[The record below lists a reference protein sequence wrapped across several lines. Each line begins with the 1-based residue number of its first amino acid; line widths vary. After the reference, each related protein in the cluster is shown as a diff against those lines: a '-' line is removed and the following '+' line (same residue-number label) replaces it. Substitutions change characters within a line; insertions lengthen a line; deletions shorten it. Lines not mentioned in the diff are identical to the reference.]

1 MATDLNYLKRAILT
15 LALSADERDAPD
27 LGARFYSYDKRS
39 GKFIV
44 RLIDEE
50 DQPIDL
56 SQFAIIN
63 MVMAPNSDINKG
75 RTIVPMQTED
85 PEDGVVSVILPDNIR
100 QFNGTIIAGVV
111 AMNADNIKTHD
122 FGYFRFEMQQSL
134 IDANIENLSD
144 FYVDEFEQLREQ
156 IRQIMQDTLDDIDA
170 FKLNINAQLQELQNK
185 INAARIDL
193 DTLIAAINAAKINT
207 KNVFDTSL
215 LLTPEYGFRRR
226 VNGQTIDLRVWG
238 TALFNNAATMQMFEP
253 NKKYHA
259 KYVAELLT
267 LTGGSTQLS
276 GHFGMC
282 IYSGKTGF
290 PTVWIVDGLGTNA
303 SNLKVGDK
311 VTLEKTFTTPT
322 ELYNPDANYQILGYS
337 RRDDNS
343 VIDAVR
349 FHDVMIQEGTIFTGF
364 QNNPNNEL
372 TKYDKDRLKQ
382 NLHPDPLM
390 TGALPIKNKD
400 IELQTT
406 FNNDGTLTVSNP
418 STTYTRRFW
427 YDLTNDLNVP
437 ASNIARPLVI
447 SIKARLSA
455 NATVTIG
462 YASGENIVHTSTDG
476 NAWSWITGII
486 KPVASYGLS
495 VYVSPN
501 ANFIIQ
507 EFHIYYADITQSSQ
521 TLNRLPEVIKTT
533 VDTPDLLNNPD
544 ANTLT
549 KSGRWKIY
557 NGGNMPPLTTA
568 GTDYYWYFEVINFNE
583 NNCVQ
588 HAYARNG
595 SNLGNANFEYT
606 RQLVNGAWGV
616 WQRHTTEV
624 TDGNSFS
631 KTGADLNNE
640 TIGGKYI
647 YINPL
652 SAPKSGTFYGEIFRY
667 GGAYVMQR
675 LTNINATDETFQRV
689 MINTAWQP
697 WRKLDISPATG
708 NTNQLQAVDFNTVLD
723 SGNYI
728 NVSAMLNCPNDE
740 TGSSW
745 YLEVI
750 KYSSSYLYQR
760 VTKVAASNATYD
772 RQYLN
777 GIWQPWR
784 AVLDSNNNQTVGG
797 LKNFTTRPTVN
808 GAPVATF
815 IESNALTGTLNWDSF
830 TQSGTWY
837 VSNITNGPKYL
848 MNYGYLE
855 VTAHASTNNKVQKYT
870 DVKGNCI
877 MRSSM
882 DVSGV
887 LTWRPWRVVTLSL
900 PEANL
905 SYLAGWADY
914 NTDTSSW
921 QHAKVVRDGD
931 TVTLTGTIR
940 NTVAF
945 TPSNG
950 QELMATIPEGYRPK
964 YNRNGNIMR
973 SSGRTMYTCEIYTDG
988 RITNSTMVDP
998 GVNGYA
1004 GEQAAGKIF
1013 HIGVTYVGE
1022 DLVFF

>member
-27 LGARFYSYDKRS
+27 LGARFYSYDKQS

-63 MVMAPNSDINKG
+63 MVMAPNRDISKG
-75 RTIVPMQTED
+75 RTIVPMQAED

-144 FYVDEFEQLREQ
+144 FYVGEFEQLREQ
-156 IRQIMQDTLDDIDA
+156 IHQIMQDTLDDIAA

-372 TKYDKDRLKQ
+372 TRFDKDRLKQ

-390 TGALPIKNKD
+390 TGSLPIRNKD
-400 IELQTT
+400 SAIEITWDA
-406 FNNDGTLTVSNP
+406 NGWLTARNTDTSA
-418 STTYTRRFW
+418 TRRFW
-427 YDLTNDLNVP
+427 YDPTNELTIPVDSVT
-437 ASNIARPLVI
+437 RPLAV
-447 SIKARLSA
+447 AVRLR
-455 NATVTIG
+455 ATLSSTITIG
-462 YASGENIVHTSTDG
+462 YASGENLTYTSTGG
-476 NAWSWITGII
+476 NDWVWVTGII
-486 KPVASYGLS
+486 KPVSSTGIS
-495 VYVSPN
+495 VYISPN
-501 ANFIIQ
+501 ANCIID
-507 EFHIYYADITQSSQ
+507 EFNIYYAEITNSSNE
-521 TLNRLPEVIKTT
+521 LNKLPAIAKTT
-533 VDTPDLLNNPD
+533 IDTPDNLTSPD
-544 ANTLT
+544 ANTMLQ
-549 KSGRWKIY
+549 SGVWKAY
-557 NGGNMPPLTTA
+557 A
-568 GTDYYWYFEVINFNE
+568 GTNFPPMTGNQYYYVRVINFNV
-583 NNCVQ
+583 NNCIQFVSLREGAGDT
-588 HAYARNG
+588 HNPNYV
-595 SNLGNANFEYT
+595 
-606 RQLVNGAWGV
+606 RQCVNGNW
-616 WQRHTTEV
+616 
-624 TDGNSFS
+624 S
-631 KTGADLNNE
+631 
-640 TIGGKYI
+640 
-647 YINPL
+647 
-652 SAPKSGTFYGEIFRY
+652 
-667 GGAYVMQR
+667 
-675 LTNINATDETFQRV
+675 
-689 MINTAWQP
+689 P
-697 WRKLDISPATG
+697 WRKIQTILPDDKVDVNNG
-708 NTNQLQAVDFNTVLD
+708 VDFNTIKRTGWL
-723 SGNYI
+723 
-728 NVSAMLNCPNDE
+728 VSNTPVNAPTPTVGL
-740 TGSSW
+740 TW
-745 YLEVI
+745 YLETI
-750 KYSSSYLYQR
+750 AYG
-760 VTKVAASNATYD
+760 ASNAMQRATMVNENNRTYT
-772 RQYLN
+772 RQYVNAKWTDWQLDVKEGGLLATRDQGTDLN
-777 GIWQPWR
+777 DFVTNMSFMIYAPLNAPMDGTYIWYIEVSGYNVASCKQRAVVYGTSNREWTRQKVNNVWTPWR
-784 AVLDSNNNQTVGG
+784 EVADLSSNQTVGG

-808 GAPVATF
+808 GAQVATNV
-815 IESNALTGTLNWDSF
+815 EPTPLTGTVNWDSF
-830 TQSGTWY
+830 DQPGRWYMSG
-837 VSNITNGPKYL
+837 IANGPKYL
-848 MNYGYLE
+848 SNYGYLE
-855 VTAHASTNNKVQKYT
+855 VTAHPNSVAAIQTYT
-870 DVKGNCI
+870 DIDDNCI
-877 MRSSM
+877 MRTRKS
-882 DVSGV
+882 VGGV
-887 LTWRPWRVVTLSL
+887 PTWGTW
-900 PEANL
+900 
-905 SYLAGWADY
+905 
-914 NTDTSSW
+914 
-921 QHAKVVRDGD
+921 KVVRLELPY
-931 TVTLTGTIR
+931 TELTFASGWRNYATEPTAWGYAAVSR
-940 NTVAF
+940 SGNVCQLLGVVSNTVDF
-945 TPSNG
+945 TPSNA
-950 QELMATIPEGYRPK
+950 QVPMAYVPEGYRPK
-964 YNRNGNIMR
+964 ISTYGTIKR
-973 SSGRTMYTCEIYTDG
+973 SSGRTMYTCEVTTEG
-988 RITNSTMVDP
+988 TVTSSAMVDP

-1004 GEQAAGKIF
+1004 STQPPGRLF
-1013 HIGVTYVGE
+1013 HIGLTYIGE
-1022 DLVFF
+1022 DIAFF